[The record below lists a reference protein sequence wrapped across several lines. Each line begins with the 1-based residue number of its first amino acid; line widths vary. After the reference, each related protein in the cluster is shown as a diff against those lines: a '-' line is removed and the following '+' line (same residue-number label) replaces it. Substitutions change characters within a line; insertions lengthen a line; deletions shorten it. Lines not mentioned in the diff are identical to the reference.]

1 MVYVFLADGFEEIEA
16 LSVVD
21 ILRRAG
27 VSVAT
32 VGVTGEVV
40 TGSHKISVVSDI
52 KINEVDKTEI
62 EAIVLPGGVPGTP
75 NLKANKSLL
84 DILAYA
90 RERDILICAICA
102 APSILGE
109 LGYLKGVRATCYPGY
124 EDTMDIYENSPVVK
138 DGNIITGRA
147 AGSAHL
153 FAFEIVKALKGEK
166 EADRVFSSMI
176 Y

>member
-40 TGSHKISVVSDI
+40 MGSHNISVISDI
-52 KINEVDKTEI
+52 KISEVKKPEI

-84 DILAYA
+84 DILAFA
-90 RERDILICAICA
+90 RESDILTCAICA

-109 LGYLKGVRATCYPGY
+109 LGYLKGVRATCYPGF
-124 EDTMDIYENSPVVK
+124 EDTIELYENVPVIR

-153 FAFEIVKALKGEK
+153 FAFEILKALKGCE
-166 EADRVFSSMI
+166 EADKVFFSMI